1 MKISRTPQTIAL
13 IFCLLLPASIG
24 FAQYDE
30 LKSTDPKQRRKAA
43 EQIGKSGN
51 QDSIPHLAEL
61 LDDPVADVRS
71 EAVAA
76 IISIGTQHSLAPL
89 AKASRDAMPNIQM
102 LAVDGMVNFYYPGYV
117 ERGWMASLKSLGAN
131 VKDRFRKPNPIVI
144 ESHLQPSP
152 EVVQAIARVIE
163 GGTSMDSRAEAARAA
178 GILRARGALPQ
189 LEEALK
195 SKNSSLILESV
206 RAIEKIGD
214 TSAGSSLLFLLR
226 DLDRDVQLAVI
237 EAVGQLRV
245 QEAAPDLLMLVK
257 TSPHKAVRRQALIA
271 AAKVPAPDHRQTFG
285 IYLHDRDPQ
294 LRAAAAEGIGRLGD
308 PNDQKVIRDAF
319 AAEKN
324 ESARQSMAFAAV
336 KLGDTSLLSYLLDG
350 LNSTFHR
357 GEARPFLTELAR
369 NPEIRSQ
376 LYAPLMSGT
385 KDQRREL
392 ATVLGYSGD
401 RESLEYLE
409 KLSHDS
415 DNDVAQAAVAAMSS
429 LNARL

>member
-1 MKISRTPQTIAL
+1 MKISDTSHTIVL
-13 IFCLLLPASIG
+13 FIGLLFTASICL
-24 FAQYDE
+24 AQYDE
-30 LKSTDPKQRRKAA
+30 LKSSEPKQRRKAA
-43 EQIGKSGN
+43 EQIGKTGN
-51 QDSIPHLAEL
+51 QDSIPHLAQL
-61 LDDPVADVRS
+61 LDDPVAEVRS

-102 LAVDGMVNFYYPGYV
+102 MAVDGMVNFYHPGYV
-117 ERGWMASLKSLGAN
+117 ERGWVANLKSVGAS
-131 VKDRFRKPNPIVI
+131 VKDRFRKPSPIVI
-144 ESHLQPSP
+144 EPHLQPSS
-152 EVVQAIARVIE
+152 EVVEAVSRVIE

-189 LEEALK
+189 LQEALK
-195 SKNSSLILESV
+195 SKNSSLIIESV

-214 TSAGSSLLFLLR
+214 TSAGPSLLFLLR

-245 QEAAPDLLMLVK
+245 QEAAADLLMLVK
-257 TSPHKAVRRQALIA
+257 TSPHKGVRRQALIA
-271 AAKVPAPDHRQTFG
+271 AAKVPAPDHRDTFG
-285 IYLHDRDPQ
+285 IYLHERDAQ
-294 LRAAAAEGIGRLGD
+294 LRAAASEGIGRLGD
-308 PNDQKVIRDAF
+308 ANDQKAIRDAF

-324 ESARQSMAFAAV
+324 ESARLSMAFAAV
-336 KLGDTSLLSYLLDG
+336 HLGDTSMLSYLLDG
-350 LNSTFHR
+350 LNSSFHR
-357 GEARPFLTELAR
+357 GEARPFLMELAR
-369 NPEIRSQ
+369 KPEIRSR

-392 ATVLGYSGD
+392 ATVLGYAGD
-401 RESLEYLE
+401 GETMTYLE

-415 DNDVAQAAVAAMSS
+415 DNDVAQSAIQAMRG